1 MGYLTFPFVRFV
13 TQTDWEEEGE
23 GADGARLKTSWAG
36 STVMWEKDD
45 EEEGGERPPEE
56 AW

>member
-1 MGYLTFPFVRFV
+1 MWYLTFPFVRFV
-13 TQTDWEEEGE
+13 TQTDCEEEGE
-23 GADGARLKTSWAG
+23 GADGAQLKTSWAG